1 MSRKERLKFDLS
13 VQTDALLCPNPEE
26 FYSKA
31 YISEVI
37 ADNFRTLPNVKSS
50 TKLSN
55 VVFGQVLQSET
66 CSFTAPTDTFDAKEI
81 SVCGLSAMAQVC
93 QFDLESSWVSKQMAQ
108 GSNGNFEVASFMNYY
123 WGEMAKTIQENIALL
138 MWQGDTTGTGSTV
151 LCDGFEKK
159 LAADTSVIDVAAP
172 TNVTSANV
180 LALMQDVYEAAS
192 TAVLSQGDDLRFYV
206 SRNVATAYAYAT
218 ASANTIAYLTEALPL
233 TYLNVPIVI
242 CDGMSDDKIVFT
254 SKNNLV
260 YAFDALSDS
269 SALKAV
275 NLSDTIAEPVIRT
288 RANMKIG
295 FEILNPGEI
304 VYAS

>member
-13 VQTDALLCPNPEE
+13 VATDALLCPNPEE

-31 YISEVI
+31 YINETV

-55 VVFGQVLQSET
+55 VTFGQVLQAET
-66 CSFTAPTDTFDAKEI
+66 CAFTAPTDTLDAKEI

-93 QFDLESSWVSKQMAQ
+93 QFDLESSWISQQMAA
-108 GSNGNFEVASFMNYY
+108 GSNGNFEVASFMNFY
-123 WGEMAKTIQENIALL
+123 WGEMSKVVAENIELL
-138 MWQGDTTGTGSTV
+138 RWQGDTTGTGATV
-151 LCDGFEKK
+151 LCDGYEKK
-159 LAADTSVIDVAAP
+159 LAADTGVIDVTAP

-180 LALMQDVYEAAS
+180 LGFIQDMYEAAP
-192 TAVLSQGDDLRFYV
+192 TALLSGGSDLRMYV
-206 SRNVATAYAYAT
+206 SRNVATAYAYAV
-218 ASANTIAYLTEALPL
+218 AAGNTIAYLTEALPM
-233 TYLNVPIVI
+233 TYLGVPLVI
-242 CDGMSDDKIVFT
+242 CDGMSDDKAVFT

-275 NLSDTIAEPVIRT
+275 NLADTIAEPVIRT

-295 FEILNPGEI
+295 FEILNPTEI
-304 VYAS
+304 VYGS

>member
-13 VQTDALLCPNPEE
+13 VATDALLCPNPEE

-31 YISEVI
+31 YINETV

-55 VVFGQVLQSET
+55 VTFGQVLQSET
-66 CSFTAPTDTFDAKEI
+66 CSFTAPTDTLDAKEI

-93 QFDLESSWVSKQMAQ
+93 QFDLESSWISQQMAA
-108 GSNGNFEVASFMNYY
+108 GSNGNFEVASFMNFY
-123 WGEMAKTIQENIALL
+123 WGEMSKVVAENIELL
-138 MWQGDTTGTGSTV
+138 RWQGDTTGTGATV
-151 LCDGFEKK
+151 LCDGYEKK
-159 LAADTSVIDVAAP
+159 LAADTGVIDVTAP
-172 TNVTSANV
+172 TNVDSTNV
-180 LALMQDVYEAAS
+180 LGFIQDVYEAAP
-192 TAVLSQGDDLRFYV
+192 TAVLSGGADLRFYV
-206 SRNVATAYAYAT
+206 SRNVATAYAYAV
-218 ASANTIAYLTEALPL
+218 AAGNTIAYLTEALPM
-233 TYLNVPIVI
+233 TYLGVQIVI
-242 CDGMSDDKIVFT
+242 CDGMSDDKIVFC

-275 NLSDTIAEPVIRT
+275 NLADTIAEPVIRT

-295 FEILNPGEI
+295 FEILNPTEI
-304 VYAS
+304 VYGS

>member
-13 VQTDALLCPNPEE
+13 VQADALLCPNPEE
-26 FYSKA
+26 FYSKS
-31 YISEVI
+31 YINETV

-55 VVFGQVLQSET
+55 ITFGQVLQAET
-66 CSFTAPTDTFDAKEI
+66 CSFTAPTDTLDAKEI

-93 QFDLESSWVSKQMAQ
+93 QFDIESSWLSAQMAA

-123 WGEMAKTIQENIALL
+123 WSEMSKEIAEDIENIR
-138 MWQGDTTGTGSTV
+138 WQGDTTGSAPLS
-151 LCDGFEKK
+151 LCDGYEKK
-159 LAADTSVIDVAAP
+159 LLADAGVIDVVAP

-180 LALMQDVYEAAS
+180 LDFIQDVYEAAP
-192 TAVLSQGDDLRFYV
+192 TALLSGGSDLRFYI
-206 SRNVATAYAYAT
+206 SRNVATAYAYAV
-218 ASANTIAYLTEALPL
+218 AAGNTIAYLTEALPM
-233 TYLNVPIVI
+233 TYLGVQMVV
-242 CDGMSDDKIVFT
+242 CDGMSDDKAVFT

-260 YAFDALSDS
+260 YAFDAMGDS

-275 NLSDTIAEPVIRT
+275 NLADTIAEPVIRT

-295 FEILNPGEI
+295 FEILNPTEI
-304 VYAS
+304 VYGS

>member
-13 VQTDALLCPNPEE
+13 VATDALLCPNPEE

-31 YISEVI
+31 YINETV

-55 VVFGQVLQSET
+55 VTFGQVLQAEN
-66 CSFTAPTDTFDAKEI
+66 CGWNAPTDTLDAKEI

-93 QFDLESSWVSKQMAQ
+93 QFDIESSWLSAQMAA

-123 WGEMAKTIQENIALL
+123 WGEMSKEIAEDIELIR
-138 MWQGDTTGTGSTV
+138 WQGDTTGTGATV
-151 LCDGFEKK
+151 LCDGYEKK
-159 LAADTSVIDVAAP
+159 LAADTAVVDVTAP

-180 LALMQDVYEAAS
+180 LGFIQDMYEAAP
-192 TAVLSQGDDLRFYV
+192 TALLSGGSDLRMYV
-206 SRNVATAYAYAT
+206 SRNVATAYAYAV
-218 ASANTIAYLTEALPL
+218 AAGNTIAYLTEALPMQ
-233 TYLNVPIVI
+233 YLGIQLVI
-242 CDGMSDDKIVFT
+242 CDGMSDDKAVFT

-275 NLSDTIAEPVIRT
+275 NLADTIAEPVIRT

-295 FEILNPGEI
+295 FEILNPSEI
-304 VYAS
+304 VYGS